1 MDKVFG
7 QTQITLRAGRPEDA
21 LACGV
26 ICYEAFKTIAQRHGF
41 PPDFPSPEAAAGL
54 MTMLLSRSDIYAVVA
69 EDGLGQVVG
78 SNFLWEGDTIA
89 GVGPI
94 TVDPALQNSAIG
106 RHLMSDVLE
115 RAQEQRQVAGVRLVQ
130 AGYHSRSLALYAKLG
145 FVVREPLANLQGPAP
160 SRPLP
165 GCTVRSAEGGDADAC
180 NQLCHCVHGH
190 DRAHELLAAIQ
201 QGTAKIV
208 KRSGRITG
216 YTTGIGFFGHTVGES
231 NDDIKALISA
241 AGSFSGP
248 GLLLPMRNAELFQWC
263 LTQGLRVIQTMTLMS
278 RGQYSE
284 PAGAYLPS
292 VLY

>member
-7 QTQITLRAGRPEDA
+7 QNQITLRVGRPDDA

-41 PPDFPSPEAAAGL
+41 PPDFPSPEAASGL

-78 SNFLWEGDTIA
+78 SNFLWEGDTVA

-94 TVDPALQNSAIG
+94 TVDPAAQNSAIG
-106 RHLMSDVLE
+106 RHLMIDVLE
-115 RAQEQRQVAGVRLVQ
+115 RAQERQVAGVRLVQ

-145 FVVREPLANLQGPAP
+145 FVVREPLANLQGPALG
-160 SRPLP
+160 RTLP
-165 GCTVRSAEGGDADAC
+165 GFIVRTAEDSDVDAC
-180 NQLCHCVHGH
+180 NRLCHQVHGH
-190 DRAHELLAAIQ
+190 DRAQEFLAAVR
-201 QGTAKIV
+201 QGTARIV
-208 KRSGRITG
+208 QRSGRITG

-241 AGSFSGP
+241 AESFSGP
-248 GLLLPMRNAELFQWC
+248 GFLLPMRNAELFQWC
-263 LTQGLRVIQTMTLMS
+263 LAQGLRVMQTMTLMS
-278 RGQYSE
+278 RGQYNE
-284 PAGAYLPS
+284 PAGAFLPS